1 MRQAAKKLKAPVGVE
16 HEDIIAAGM
25 LAAVQAADAYDPS
38 LGVPWRAY
46 VTQKVKWAMSD
57 ELGRENR
64 RSSANVMERAGKGE
78 IRVPTS
84 TDPAKVAEAREVVF
98 TVKVGRVAES
108 LPPADAVAERVAKL
122 REVMYGAIKEEDV
135 LEMMQA
141 VMSKAK
147 TGSTAA
153 AKLVMDFLTPA
164 RGGSK
169 TVQQQAII
177 INGDDIR

>member
-1 MRQAAKKLKAPVGVE
+1 MRRAARNYKPPAGIEHDDIVQAGL
-16 HEDIIAAGM
+16 
-25 LAAVQAADAYDPS
+25 LAAVQAAEAYDPDA
-38 LGVPWRAY
+38 GIPWGAF
-46 VTQKVKWAMSD
+46 VTQRAKWAMSD
-57 ELGRENR
+57 ELTRENR
-64 RSSANVMERAGKGE
+64 RSSATVKQRAGKGQ
-78 IRVPTS
+78 ISLPAS
-84 TDPAKVAEAREVVF
+84 TDPADVAQARDVVMGGM
-98 TVKVGRVAES
+98 VGRVAAS

-135 LEMMQA
+135 LEMMQS